1 MIKTAITIDEK
12 PVHIPSGWQDV
23 TMGMFILL
31 MEPIDSSQLCS
42 ILTGLSKGTVEQLS
56 EQTIEII
63 ISPCNEWVGEKLPD
77 VTEHSFKL
85 PDDIQQMELARRINA
100 EYMLKDCNFFV
111 GFSKLL
117 SIYLAAS
124 IEDEDIEKMWAELM
138 MKPCIEVI
146 AAGKQ
151 LFKQYQRL
159 CEDEAKLPKPTRR
172 NEEQRAGIKELD
184 KFGIFAFVD
193 GLAKGDILKHDE
205 IYKQPYAKVMLK
217 ARMNTEVSNYQI
229 RLSDIINKK

>member
-1 MIKTAITIDEK
+1 
-12 PVHIPSGWQDV
+12 
-23 TMGMFILL
+23 
-31 MEPIDSSQLCS
+31 MEPIDSFQLCS

-56 EQTIEII
+56 EEIIEII
-63 ISPCNEWVGEKLPD
+63 ITPCKEWVDGGLPEA
-77 VTEHSFKL
+77 TEHSFKL
-85 PDDIQQMELARRINA
+85 PEDIQQMEFARRINA
-100 EYMLKDCNFFV
+100 EYLLKNCNFFV
-111 GFSKLL
+111 GCSKLL

-124 IEDEDIEKMWAELM
+124 IEDEDIEKKWAELM
-138 MKPCIEVI
+138 LMPCIEVI

-151 LFKQYQRL
+151 LLKQYEKL
-159 CEDEAKLPKPTRR
+159 CEDEAKLPKPIRR